1 MLNAAAYLVLKVTLD
16 TLEVVVRV
24 DVGVE
29 VDPGGGGV
37 GAEVALVHDPILVRR
52 QTELVL
58 AAARLLL
65 LAVLHVAVHRVAARS
80 HDARGLGLGL
90 RRVEDAIVKRLG

>member
-1 MLNAAAYLVLKVTLD
+1 MSAGAYLVLKVTLD

-24 DVGVE
+24 DVCVE

-37 GAEVALVHDPILVRR
+37 GAEVALVHDPLLVGR

-58 AAARLLL
+58 AAPALLF
-65 LAVLHVAVHRVAARS
+65 LAVLHVAVDRVAARR
-80 HDARGLGLGL
+80 HDARRLGLGL
-90 RRVEDAIVKRLG
+90 CRVENAIVERLR